1 MKYDPF
7 NPATRANP
15 YPVYRQM
22 REEAPVFVEEEFG
35 EMFVSRHADILPILR
50 DGERFS
56 SDSSNM
62 SPELITARGGDPSSA
77 QDFGGFLGGRVML
90 FSDPPDHTRL
100 RRLAQHAFTPKAVD
114 SWRPRVQALV
124 ADMLADVGPRDE
136 IDVMEQLARPL
147 PVFVIAEILGV
158 PVADRDRFAEW
169 SVHLARMID
178 PDSNLAPDDFNKAI
192 QSAMEFVQYFN
203 ELIEERRVTPREDV
217 VSVMI
222 AAEEEG
228 DRLTHGELLA
238 NLILLLVAGHET
250 TSNLIGN
257 GTLALCTFPA
267 ARDEFAADPDGL
279 AKTAIDEFLRY
290 DSPVQFTARTAL
302 QDVEIGGLTLE
313 QGHQALLMLAG
324 ANRDPEAFDRPE
336 ELVLTRTPN
345 NHVAFSNGI
354 HFCLG
359 AMLARME
366 GQEAFPALI
375 KKFPKLER
383 VGDLVYRPNMTL
395 RGLAQLMVT
404 G

>member
-1 MKYDPF
+1 MDFDPF
-7 NPATRANP
+7 NPVNRENP
-15 YPVYRQM
+15 YPIYKAM
-22 REEAPVFVEEEFG
+22 RESAPVLFEEQYGEIFVN
-35 EMFVSRHADILPILR
+35 RHADILPILR
-50 DGERFS
+50 DAERFS
-56 SDSSNM
+56 SDSSN
-62 SPELITARGGDPSSA
+62 IDPALMPQRDNGTPDNA
-77 QDFGGFLGGRVML
+77 QLGGFLGGKVML

-114 SWRPRVQALV
+114 GWRPRVQKLV
-124 ADMLADVGPRDE
+124 EEMLAPFGSGDTF
-136 IDVMEQLARPL
+136 DVMEHVARPL

-158 PVADRDRFAEW
+158 PIEDRERFAAW
-169 SVHLARMID
+169 SVPLARMID
-178 PDSNLAPDDFNKAI
+178 PDTNLGDDNFMQAM
-192 QSAMEFVQYFN
+192 QAAMEFVQYFN
-203 ELIEERRVTPREDV
+203 GLIEERRTTPRDDV
-217 VSVMI
+217 VSVLV

-228 DRLTHGELLA
+228 DRLQHDELLA

-257 GTLALCTFPA
+257 GTLALCNFPR

-290 DSPVQFTARTAL
+290 DSPVQFTVRTAM
-302 QDVEIGGLTLE
+302 QDVEVGGVAL
-313 QGHQALLMLAG
+313 QKGHQAVLMLAG

-336 ELVLTRTPN
+336 EIALTRSPN

-366 GQEAFPALI
+366 GQEVFPALI

-383 VGDLVYRPNMTL
+383 TGDLVYRPNMTL
-395 RGLAQLMVT
+395 RGLAELQVT

>member
-1 MKYDPF
+1 
-7 NPATRANP
+7 
-15 YPVYRQM
+15 
-22 REEAPVFVEEEFG
+22 
-35 EMFVSRHADILPILR
+35 
-50 DGERFS
+50 
-56 SDSSNM
+56 
-62 SPELITARGGDPSSA
+62 
-77 QDFGGFLGGRVML
+77 
-90 FSDPPDHTRL
+90 L

-124 ADMLADVGPRDE
+124 DEMLADVGPGDE
-136 IDVMEQLARPL
+136 FDVMATLARPL

-178 PDSNLAPDDFNKAI
+178 PDTNLGDTDFMKAM

-203 ELIEERRVTPREDV
+203 GLIEERRASPRDDV
-217 VSVMI
+217 VSVLV

-228 DRLTHGELLA
+228 DRLSHDELLA

-257 GTLALCTFPA
+257 GTLALCNFPN

-290 DSPVQFTARTAL
+290 DSPVQFTVRTAL
-302 QDVEIGGLTLE
+302 CDTTIDGVPLAK
-313 QGHQALLMLAG
+313 GHQAVLMLAG
-324 ANRDPEAFDRPE
+324 ANRDPAAFERPE
-336 ELVLTRTPN
+336 EIVLSRSPN

-366 GQEAFPALI
+366 GQEAFPALL
-375 KKFPKLER
+375 KKLPKLER
-383 VGDLVYRPNMTL
+383 TGDLVYRPNMTL
-395 RGLAQLMVT
+395 RGLAEMRVT